1 MAPQTQTQYERS
13 WRYFVCYLRIHHFVN
28 KKRIQF
34 NMDLLLD
41 YALWRFKRTGVA
53 GDTIRG
59 DITGI
64 NNFLSVVG
72 LQIDLRRVKDNRL
85 VKFYRGCDSLR
96 KKFNIAQR
104 YHRRALVDS
113 MVRCMVAQLGSS
125 PQEKVVRVLLIFAKQ
140 TAFRSHNYIHTKNG
154 GMVRVGNLKF
164 HFRQN
169 KLFAMIITL
178 SKSKTYQEYAPTQE
192 TRTLKCRCPDLC
204 AVCETYYLIKDRFN
218 RPHEGLFLLDN
229 GFPVT
234 YSIWRKLLKMLVE
247 AIGLDPKY
255 YPPHSLRIGE
265 ATDQNMRGVPLEQTM
280 KFIKWKNR
288 KSAMTYIRPD
298 NEDFVKFQ

>member
-1 MAPQTQTQYERS
+1 MYQKS
-13 WRYFVCYLRIHHFVN
+13 
-28 KKRIQF
+28 IQF
-34 NMDLLLD
+34 DINLLLD

-64 NNFLSVVG
+64 NNFLSFVG

-85 VKFYRGCDSLR
+85 VKFYRGCDRLR
-96 KKFNIAQR
+96 TQHGIAQR

-113 MVRCMVAQLGSS
+113 MVRCMVKLLGNS
-125 PQEKVVRVLLIFAKQ
+125 PQECVVRALLIFAKQ
-140 TAFRSHNYIHTKNG
+140 TAFRSHNYIWSKNG
-154 GMVRVGNLKF
+154 GMVRVGYLKF
-164 HFRQN
+164 HFRYN

-178 SKSKTYQEYAPTQE
+178 KHSKTYQEYSAVQE

-204 AVCETYYLIKDRFN
+204 AVCETYNLVKDRMDQK
-218 RPHEGLFLLDN
+218 HEGLFLLNN
-229 GFPVT
+229 GFPIT
-234 YSIWRKLLKMLVE
+234 YNIWRKLLKALVE
-247 AIGLDPKY
+247 AIGLDSKY

-265 ATDQNMRGVPLEQTM
+265 ATDRNMRGEPIEQTM

-298 NEDFVKFQ
+298 NEDFVRFQ

>member
-1 MAPQTQTQYERS
+1 MHQ
-13 WRYFVCYLRIHHFVN
+13 
-28 KKRIQF
+28 KRIQF

-41 YALWRFKRTGVA
+41 YALWRFRRTGVA

-64 NNFLSVVG
+64 NNFLSFVG
-72 LQIDLRRVKDNRL
+72 LQIDLRRVRDNRL
-85 VKFYRGCDSLR
+85 VKFYRGCDRLR
-96 KKFNIAQR
+96 TKYRIAQR

-113 MVRCMVAQLGSS
+113 MVRCMVKGLGDSR
-125 PQEKVVRVLLIFAKQ
+125 QEKVVRALVIFAKQ

-154 GMVRVGNLKF
+154 GMVRVGDLKF
-164 HFRQN
+164 HFRNN

-178 SKSKTYQEYAPTQE
+178 KRSKTFQEYSAVQE
-192 TRTLKCRCPDLC
+192 TRTLKCRCPDIC
-204 AVCETYYLIKDRFN
+204 AVCETYELVKCRMDQV
-218 RPHEGLFLLDN
+218 HEGLFLLDN
-229 GFPVT
+229 GFPIT
-234 YSIWRKLLKMLVE
+234 YNIWRKLLKELVLS
-247 AIGLDPKY
+247 IGLDPKY

-265 ATDQNMRGVPLEQTM
+265 ATDQNMRGVPIEQTM

-298 NEDFVKFQ
+298 NEDFIKFQDI

>member
-1 MAPQTQTQYERS
+1 MHQDNIR
-13 WRYFVCYLRIHHFVN
+13 FDI
-28 KKRIQF
+28 
-34 NMDLLLD
+34 DLLLQ

-64 NNFLSVVG
+64 NNFLSFVG
-72 LQIDLRRVKDNRL
+72 LQIDLRRVIDNRL
-85 VKFYRGCDSLR
+85 VKFYRGCDRLR
-96 KKFNIAQR
+96 AQYNIAQR

-113 MVRCMVAQLGSS
+113 MVRCMVKQLGNSR
-125 PQEKVVRVLLIFAKQ
+125 QEKVVRALVIFAKQ

-154 GMVRVGNLKF
+154 GMVRVGDLKF
-164 HFRQN
+164 HFKGK

-178 SKSKTYQEYAPTQE
+178 KRSKTFQEYSAVQE
-192 TRTLKCRCPDLC
+192 TRTLKCRCPDIC
-204 AVCETYYLIKDRFN
+204 AVCETYQLVRDRLDHV
-218 RPHEGLFLLDN
+218 HEGLFLLDN
-229 GFPVT
+229 GFPIT
-234 YSIWRKLLKMLVE
+234 YYIWRKLLRTLVE
-247 AIGLDPKY
+247 SIGLDPKY

-265 ATDQNMRGVPLEQTM
+265 ATDQNMRGVPIEQTM

-298 NEDFVKFQ
+298 NEDFIRFQDI

>member
-1 MAPQTQTQYERS
+1 MRS
-13 WRYFVCYLRIHHFVN
+13 WRYFLSYLQIHHFVHQAS
-28 KKRIQF
+28 IEF
-34 NMDLLLD
+34 NVDLLLD

-64 NNFLSVVG
+64 NNFLSFMG

-85 VKFYRGCDSLR
+85 VKFYRGCDR
-96 KKFNIAQR
+96 MRAKYNIAQR

-113 MVRCMVAQLGSS
+113 MVRCMVKQLGNSR
-125 PQEKVVRVLLIFAKQ
+125 QERLLRALVIFAKQ
-140 TAFRSHNYIHTKNG
+140 TAFRSHNYVYTKNG
-154 GMVRVGNLKF
+154 GMVRVGDLKF
-164 HFRQN
+164 HFRN
-169 KLFAMIITL
+169 GILFAMIITL
-178 SKSKTYQEYAPTQE
+178 KKSKTFQEYSAVQE
-192 TRTLKCRCPDLC
+192 TRTLNCRCPELC
-204 AVCETYYLIKDRFN
+204 AVCETYRLVKHRFDQ
-218 RPHEGLFLLDN
+218 PHEGLFLLDN

-234 YSIWRKLLKMLVE
+234 YNIWRKLLKSLVE
-247 AIGLDPKY
+247 AIGLDPHY

-265 ATDQNMRGVPLEQTM
+265 ATDQNMRGVPIEQTM

-298 NEDFVKFQ
+298 NEDFIRFQ

>member
-1 MAPQTQTQYERS
+1 
-13 WRYFVCYLRIHHFVN
+13 
-28 KKRIQF
+28 
-34 NMDLLLD
+34 MDLLLD

-64 NNFLSVVG
+64 NNFLSFIG

-85 VKFYRGCDSLR
+85 VKFYRGCDRLR
-96 KKFNIAQR
+96 AKFKIAKR

-113 MVRCMVAQLGSS
+113 MVRCMVQQLGDS
-125 PQEKVVRVLLIFAKQ
+125 PQEKVVRALVIFAKQ

-164 HFRQN
+164 HFRRKQ
-169 KLFAMIITL
+169 LYAMIITL
-178 SKSKTYQEYAPTQE
+178 NKSKTFQEYSPVQE
-192 TRTLKCRCPDLC
+192 TRTLTCRCPDLC
-204 AVCETYYLIKDRFN
+204 AVCETYALVKHRFD
-218 RPHEGLFLLDN
+218 RPHEGLFLLSN

-234 YSIWRKLLKMLVE
+234 YSIWRKLLKSLVE
-247 AIGLDPKY
+247 AIGLDYKY

-298 NEDFVKFQ
+298 NEDFIKFQ